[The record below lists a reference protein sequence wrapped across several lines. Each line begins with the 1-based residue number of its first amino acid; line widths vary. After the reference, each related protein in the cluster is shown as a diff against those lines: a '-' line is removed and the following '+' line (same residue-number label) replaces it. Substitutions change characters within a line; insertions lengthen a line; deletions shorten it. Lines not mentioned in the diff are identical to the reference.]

1 MSGAGSCLS
10 CSHACP
16 ILPLTG
22 SLFVCLMNYLSTAP
36 LPSWPPPPPGP
47 SLHDL
52 LNIARLC
59 GCHPMSQEPPS
70 ATQPEY
76 SLCPRPVQLLAS
88 LTPGGRGGGGVRHHI
103 QITPRGLSSVPVER
117 TWQAEGRGKCRQSLK
132 KRRKQPKA
140 LEREDQPHGENL
152 GFHRGPQPTERWQS
166 QPRP

>member
-1 MSGAGSCLS
+1 MSGAGGCLS

-36 LPSWPPPPPGP
+36 LSSWPPPPPGP

-59 GCHPMSQEPPS
+59 GCHPVSQEPPW
-70 ATQPEY
+70 A
-76 SLCPRPVQLLAS
+76 
-88 LTPGGRGGGGVRHHI
+88 GVRHHV
-103 QITPRGLSSVPVER
+103 QRTPRGLSSVPLER
-117 TWQAEGRGKCRQSLK
+117 TWQSAVYGQAEGRGKCRQSLQ
-132 KRRKQPKA
+132 KRRRQPKA

-166 QPRP
+166 WPRP

>member
-1 MSGAGSCLS
+1 MSGAGGCLS

-36 LPSWPPPPPGP
+36 LSSWPPPPPGP

-59 GCHPMSQEPPS
+59 GCHPVSQEPPW

-76 SLCPRPVQLLAS
+76 SLCPRPVQLPAS
-88 LTPGGRGGGGVRHHI
+88 LAPGGRGVHGVRHHV
-103 QITPRGLSSVPVER
+103 QRTPRGLSSVPLER
-117 TWQAEGRGKCRQSLK
+117 TWQSAVYGQAEGRGKCRQSLQ
-132 KRRKQPKA
+132 KRR
-140 LEREDQPHGENL
+140 R
-152 GFHRGPQPTERWQS
+152 S
-166 QPRP
+166 PRP